1 MSLTVATMP
10 LAKVIEL
17 DTLLFNVL
25 KLFFLLFDQEIS
37 VILKAPIDVLQSLDQ
52 HDEFDILRL
61 NELLRHLKTT
71 FKRENSKK
79 LALVNSVATI
89 LTSWDT
95 LQWAAH
101 CGSHR

>member
-1 MSLTVATMP
+1 MP

-61 NELLRHLKTT
+61 NELLRHLKTVH
-71 FKRENSKK
+71 KRKK
-79 LALVNSVATI
+79 QQKV
-89 LTSWDT
+89 
-95 LQWAAH
+95 
-101 CGSHR
+101 SHTHTA

>member
-1 MSLTVATMP
+1 MSLAVATVP

-61 NELLRHLKTT
+61 NELLRHLKTVLRR
-71 FKRENSKK
+71 KNSKK
-79 LALVNSVATI
+79 SAI
-89 LTSWDT
+89 L
-95 LQWAAH
+95 
-101 CGSHR
+101 